1 MLRRDEWTLKGHP
14 LWGKL
19 AGCVLEEGKGDL
31 AVINVDFV
39 FKSQKQRLLCVETGH
54 GRGSFFLFIFHN
66 LT

>member
-14 LWGKL
+14 LWGKV
-19 AGCVLEEGKGDL
+19 AGWVLKEGKGDL

-39 FKSQKQRLLCVETGH
+39 FKNQKQRLLCVETGH
-54 GRGSFFLFIFHN
+54 GCGSFSLFIFHN